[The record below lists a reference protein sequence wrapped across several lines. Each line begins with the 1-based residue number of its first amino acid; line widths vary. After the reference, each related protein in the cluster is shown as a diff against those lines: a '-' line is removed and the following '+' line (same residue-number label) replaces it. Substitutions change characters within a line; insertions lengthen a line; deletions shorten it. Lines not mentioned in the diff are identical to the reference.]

1 MRYDPLNKNKK
12 RMLAGLLLASLLGT
26 GTVWASPL
34 EQGVKP
40 AETVL
45 LDETDGP
52 LSHIQKKKTEKKAR
66 VQKEREPEKKEQPE
80 FLDRIRG
87 IRKQQE
93 ATEPARKQEKVR
105 KPDPPAENPPGRTGR
120 NGRLGN
126 RQKRKNSGP
135 CPLYPVTWAWR
146 IPTAW

>member
-52 LSHIQKKKTEKKAR
+52 LSHIQKKKTEKKAK
-66 VQKEREPEKKEQPE
+66 VQKEREPEKKKHRS
-80 FLDRIRG
+80 FLDRGYPETAGNHGTGKETGKSPEAGPSGRKSFQEEPEGTAGWETGKRG
-87 IRKQQE
+87 KT
-93 ATEPARKQEKVR
+93 AAPV
-105 KPDPPAENPPGRTGR
+105 
-120 NGRLGN
+120 
-126 RQKRKNSGP
+126 P
-135 CPLYPVTWAWR
+135 C
-146 IPTAW
+146 IP

>member
-52 LSHIQKKKTEKKAR
+52 LSHIQKKK
-66 VQKEREPEKKEQPE
+66 Q
-80 FLDRIRG
+80 
-87 IRKQQE
+87 RKRQRS
-93 ATEPARKQEKVR
+93 RKNGNRRKRSTGVSWTGSGVSGNSR
-105 KPDPPAENPPGRTGR
+105 KPRNRPGNRKKSGSRTLRPKILPGRTGR

-135 CPLYPVTWAWR
+135 CPLYPVTWARR
-146 IPTAW
+146 IPTAL

>member
-52 LSHIQKKKTEKKAR
+52 LSHIQRKNREKGKGP
-66 VQKEREPEKKEQPE
+66 ERTGTGEKGAPEFPGPDPGYPETAGNHGTGQETGKSPEAGPSGRKSFQEEPEGTAGWETGK
-80 FLDRIRG
+80 RG
-87 IRKQQE
+87 KT
-93 ATEPARKQEKVR
+93 AAPV
-105 KPDPPAENPPGRTGR
+105 
-120 NGRLGN
+120 
-126 RQKRKNSGP
+126 P
-135 CPLYPVTWAWR
+135 C
-146 IPTAW
+146 IP

>member
-66 VQKEREPEKKEQPE
+66 VQKEREPEKKEHRS

-93 ATEPARKQEKVR
+93 TTEPARKPEKSGSR
-105 KPDPPAENPPGRTGR
+105 TLRPKILPGRTGR

-135 CPLYPVTWAWR
+135 CPLYPVTWARR

>member
-52 LSHIQKKKTEKKAR
+52 LSHIQKKKTEKKAK
-66 VQKEREPEKKEQPE
+66 VQKEREPEKKEHRS

-93 ATEPARKQEKVR
+93 TTESARKPEKVR
-105 KPDPPAENPPGRTGR
+105 KPDPPAENPS
-120 NGRLGN
+120 
-126 RQKRKNSGP
+126 RKNRKERMMCRIP
-135 CPLYPVTWAWR
+135 WR
-146 IPTAW
+146 IFREPGKTTKKTPKMMV